1 MTVNG
6 EDLAVVIRCKYL
18 FSHDWMTFAA
28 WYSLSKMLP
37 DAAVY
42 LSLDKSAR
50 TTRQVFSWVPRVGI
64 KLSSAID
71 DNLSKIHIDCD
82 TLMVRELTEEQA
94 EAISASQGGEI
105 PPELISEAKDDQ
117 YTPFVS
123 YRKGCGNF
131 VESEWIDTTECPF
144 SWADRFMTHSAN
156 ANEVRI
162 LKLWKQLTSI
172 YATVSR
178 G

>member
-1 MTVNG
+1 MNG
-6 EDLAVVIRCKYL
+6 EGLAVVIRCKYL
-18 FSHDWMTFAA
+18 FAHDWMAFAA
-28 WYSLSKMLP
+28 WYSLSKTLP
-37 DAAVY
+37 DAVVY
-42 LSLDKSAR
+42 LSLDKTERR
-50 TTRQVFSWVPRVGI
+50 TNRQFFSWIPKVGVR
-64 KLSSAID
+64 LSSAIA
-71 DNLSKIHIDCD
+71 DNLSKTHMDCG

-94 EAISASQGGEI
+94 EAMAAVTDEEI
-105 PPELISEAKDDQ
+105 PPQLISDAKDDQ

-123 YRKGCGNF
+123 YRKGCGLF
-131 VESEWIDTTECPF
+131 VESQWIDTTECPF

-162 LKLWKQLTSI
+162 LKLWKQLSST